1 MVTAAGLDLL
11 IGDPRWALHPV
22 VVMGRLIQAMRL
34 WLERWVG
41 KRPWALRLSGVLIST
56 ILVLGSAASGW
67 LVERLALT
75 GSPIPEQ
82 LGRLLLVIALASAL
96 AARSL
101 KKGVE
106 AVLKALPPNQNN
118 NEIALEPARQKLSWI
133 VGRDVSQLDSTGIL
147 RATAETASENAVDG
161 VFAPLFWMLVGAI
174 IWQISPE
181 LPGPLALAWGFKAS
195 STLDSMLGYRT
206 GTLRWLGSA
215 GARLDDALTW
225 IPCRMVVLTL
235 PLVSQPWQRFPALVK
250 AAYRDGSMDLS
261 PNAGL
266 SEAIFAHCAN
276 VQMGGVNRYSDTWL
290 TKPTLAASA
299 PVADRQ
305 GIERLLKLGLHL
317 ELAWLAVIALVSGWV
332 A

>member
-34 WLERWVG
+34 WLQRLAG
-41 KRPWALRLSGVLIST
+41 NHPWALRLSGGLIST

-75 GSPIPEQ
+75 GSPLPEP
-82 LGRLLLVIALASAL
+82 LGKLLLVIALASAL

-101 KKGVE
+101 KQGVE
-106 AVLKALPPNQNN
+106 AVLKALPSNQSNN
-118 NEIALEPARQKLSWI
+118 DIALEPARQKLSWI
-133 VGRDVSQLDSTGIL
+133 VGRDVSQLDSSGIL

-161 VFAPLFWMLVGAI
+161 VFAPLFWMLIGTVL
-174 IWQISPE
+174 WQLSPD
-181 LPGPLALAWGFKAS
+181 LPGPLALAWAFKAS
-195 STLDSMLGYRT
+195 STLDSMLGYRH
-206 GTLRWLGSA
+206 GQLRWLGSA

-225 IPCRMVVLTL
+225 IPCRMVLLTL